1 MDQESS
7 GVTAA
12 YDTHV
17 IARRVVATIVDY
29 FVFSLAFYVL
39 SLPFESVRS
48 FEGIGAINPSTPTE
62 TFLLLFCVSA
72 LLAYYVVLE
81 GLYGQTLGKM
91 LVGVQVIL
99 EDTGEPPGIWSAT
112 LRTVMRI
119 LDSIGSYLLAFIV
132 ALLSARDRR
141 LGDMAAKTLVIRKYP

>member
-1 MDQESS
+1 MSRESPGAS
-7 GVTAA
+7 AA
-12 YDTHV
+12 YDTRV

-48 FEGIGAINPSTPTE
+48 FEGISAIDPSTPVE
-62 TFLLLFCVSA
+62 TFLLLFCILA
-72 LLAYYVVLE
+72 LLAYYIVLE

-99 EDTGEPPGIWSAT
+99 EYTGEPSGIWAAT

-119 LDSIGSYLLAFIV
+119 LDSIGSYLLAFVV
-132 ALLSARDRR
+132 ALLSDKDRR
-141 LGDMAAKTLVIRKYP
+141 LGDMVAKTLVIRK